1 VRHGET
7 LANKAGIIQGQSE
20 SPLSELGASQAGLVA
35 KALAGVDWWRIVSS
49 DLGRCQQTAK
59 ILLEAADGAG
69 KTKKKSSPASA
80 DAPPAASAPE
90 PADED
95 DASVLQVGRHSVLL
109 DPRIREM
116 YAGVYEGLPRGT
128 AHRKAVKIK
137 AKEAG
142 ISVKEFGAQEREM
155 ESGADLKARAAAFF
169 GWVESELL
177 THLSEARELAQL
189 APAGGFGAEAEGPL
203 RMLVVSH
210 GGFIKSLL
218 DLVTE
223 DGPPGMVRNCS
234 ITRLEVT
241 PQAGGGGSGG
251 RRCAVRVIE
260 ANGTAHLGDQMSE
273 SAW

>member
-1 VRHGET
+1 MELWIVRHGET
-7 LANKAGIIQGQSE
+7 LANRAGIIQGQSE

-35 KALAGVDWWRIVSS
+35 EALAGVDWWRIVSS

-69 KTKKKSSPASA
+69 KAKKKSSPAPDGPSGGGGEAGMA
-80 DAPPAASAPE
+80 DAPPPASAPE
-90 PADED
+90 PAGEG
-95 DASVLQVGRHSVLL
+95 DAPSVLQVGRHSVLL

-142 ISVKEFGAQEREM
+142 ISVKEFSAQEREM
-155 ESGADLKARAAAFF
+155 ESGADLKARATAFF

-203 RMLVVSH
+203 RMLMVSH
-210 GGFIKSLL
+210 GGTKF
-218 DLVTE
+218 
-223 DGPPGMVRNCS
+223 
-234 ITRLEVT
+234 
-241 PQAGGGGSGG
+241 
-251 RRCAVRVIE
+251 
-260 ANGTAHLGDQMSE
+260 
-273 SAW
+273 

>member
-1 VRHGET
+1 MGARRRWLGEGVGGNRATGAAGVSCRPAMELWIVRHGET
-7 LANKAGIIQGQSE
+7 LANRAGIIQGQSE

-69 KTKKKSSPASA
+69 KTKKKSSPASDGSPGGGEGGDRSA

-90 PADED
+90 PADEG

-203 RMLVVSH
+203 RMLMVSH
-210 GGFIKSLL
+210 GGTKI
-218 DLVTE
+218 
-223 DGPPGMVRNCS
+223 
-234 ITRLEVT
+234 
-241 PQAGGGGSGG
+241 
-251 RRCAVRVIE
+251 
-260 ANGTAHLGDQMSE
+260 
-273 SAW
+273 

>member
-1 VRHGET
+1 MRHGET
-7 LANKAGIIQGQSE
+7 LANRAGIIQGQSE

-69 KTKKKSSPASA
+69 KTKKKSSPAPDASSGGGA
-80 DAPPAASAPE
+80 AGDAPPQASAPE
-90 PADED
+90 PAGEG

-177 THLSEARELAQL
+177 THLSEVRELAQL
-189 APAGGFGAEAEGPL
+189 APAGSFGAEAEGPL

-210 GGFIKSLL
+210 GGTYENL
-218 DLVTE
+218 TE
-223 DGPPGMVRNCS
+223 
-234 ITRLEVT
+234 I
-241 PQAGGGGSGG
+241 
-251 RRCAVRVIE
+251 
-260 ANGTAHLGDQMSE
+260 
-273 SAW
+273 